1 MTVVTSDRSEGLWN
15 KKLKVR
21 IQQLLRAIKAGVPPQ
36 AFQNG
41 VNQLPREF
49 PTNVL
54 FIHTC
59 MICIPHVHQEVF

>member
-1 MTVVTSDRSEGLWN
+1 MEQEIKSTNSTVVGP
-15 KKLKVR
+15 
-21 IQQLLRAIKAGVPPQ
+21 IKAGVPPQ